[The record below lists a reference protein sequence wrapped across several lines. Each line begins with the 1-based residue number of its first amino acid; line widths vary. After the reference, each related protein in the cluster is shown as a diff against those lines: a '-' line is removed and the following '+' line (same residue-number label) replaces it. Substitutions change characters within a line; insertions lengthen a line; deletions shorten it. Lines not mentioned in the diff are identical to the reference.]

1 MEEQKLFYGYVY
13 IATTMMT
20 YTFMLNNK
28 EMYFKPQ
35 AFHSFYPKSRHFLSS
50 AKIYIAIAFYAIIY
64 QIGVFVISLPLASII
79 TLQITN
85 NQNLQGN
92 IEIIFC
98 FLFNIVFVPL
108 LPTLYHIVTGLVSNA
123 IITFIT
129 QKIESK
135 LGTCSITP
143 PPSYEATANPPSLAE
158 GARGRVNPTHA
169 DSQIIESSHT
179 CKECGHTTNEANK

>member
-35 AFHSFYPKSRHFLSS
+35 AFHSFYPKSRHFLSN

-143 PPSYEATANPPSLAE
+143 PPSYEPTKPAE
-158 GARGRVNPTHA
+158 PTLNHA
-169 DSQIIESSHT
+169 DSQILESSHT
-179 CKECGHTTNEANK
+179 CKECGHTTNGANK